1 MKTIIYY
8 RKSTDRDDKQANS
21 LEHQLGNCRQIA
33 KSNSFEV
40 VKEIGESRS
49 AKTEF
54 TRPGF
59 NELIDF
65 CKKKKVDY
73 IIVDEAKRLTRNN
86 IDGARI
92 VDLFDKWYIKWIY
105 STGRVYSADQINDIF
120 LLQLDFSLSKMDNAH
135 RSKDIKD
142 KMQSCVKNHK
152 RFLGCAPFG
161 YKNITIKK
169 GHKDIV
175 VDKQEAKVVQEIF
188 QLRLENKSYKTIAGI
203 LEEKYKNKIKI
214 PYTSNRMNTIVNN
227 KFYYWIFKW
236 SGQEIL
242 WSHETIIS
250 KEIYDKANWV
260 GSWVHECNPIDTS
273 RPRTYKKYP
282 LKWLI
287 KDDSGIL
294 LTSYTKKGIDYYGAQ
309 YRSDVKV
316 CINSKTLFEKIW
328 DYIKKEER
336 THQWFNSIDK
346 DIILDLLKQDEL
358 NNGNESETL
367 DIEIQKAQEKQWK
380 LLDMKLDD
388 KINEEMYISKNNQ
401 LEDLI
406 TDLKE
411 QKSNIKNDDF
421 EEKTSLLLELA
432 GSFYWSY
439 FNAND
444 EKKTEIIKTLML
456 ELFIDTKK
464 ELQIEESP
472 IFKSSKMLN
481 CVYGTP
487 GRDRTHANPGPR
499 PGALPLSYG
508 CLVCLYCMKIWE

>member
-33 KSNSFEV
+33 KSNGFEV

-73 IIVDEAKRLTRNN
+73 IIIDEPKRLSRNN
-86 IDGARI
+86 IDTSRI
-92 VDLFDKWYIKWIY
+92 IDLMDKNCIKWILWTSREY
-105 STGRVYSADQINDIF
+105 KAENSRDKF
-120 LLQLDFSLSKMDNAH
+120 LLQLDLSLSKMDNED

-142 KMQSCVKNHK
+142 KMQSCAKNHK
-152 RFLGCAPFG
+152 RFLALAPFG

-169 GHKDIV
+169 GHKDII

-203 LEEKYKNKIKI
+203 LEGKYKNKINM
-214 PYTSNRMNTIVNN
+214 PFTSNRMNTIVNN
-227 KFYYWIFKW
+227 KFYYGVFKW
-236 SGQEIL
+236 SGKEIL
-242 WSHETIIS
+242 WSHEAIIS
-250 KEIYDKANWV
+250 KETYEKANRVW
-260 GSWVHECNPIDTS
+260 SWVHECVLTDKS

-282 LKWLI
+282 LKWLV
-287 KDDSGIL
+287 KDSSGIM
-294 LTSYTKKGIDYYGAQ
+294 LTSYTKKWIDYYGAQ

-328 DYIKKEER
+328 EYIKKEER
-336 THQWFNSIDK
+336 THPWFNSIDK

-358 NNGNESETL
+358 NNGNESEIL
-367 DIEIQKAQEKQWK
+367 DLEIQKAQEKQWK

-421 EEKTSLLLELA
+421 EEKTSLLLELT

-508 CLVCLYCMKIWE
+508 C